1 MAKLSGNTGATGG
14 GPTELISPF
23 ATRDGRIVIEPTSD
37 QAAPMVQPRLSH
49 NQRTFAQGQAAQA
62 TIAQWAGYWRRMLTG
77 R

>member
-1 MAKLSGNTGATGG
+1 MARLSGNTGSPSGAA
-14 GPTELISPF
+14 TELISPF

-37 QAAPMVQPRLSH
+37 AASPMVQPALSH

-62 TIAQWAGYWRRMLTG
+62 TLGQWAGYWRRLLLG